1 LHAGSAAH
9 NASAEIA
16 AERASN
22 AHPLVTRALNIMS
35 GQTERDRA
43 QRNAMVA
50 FSVRCTSALI
60 LYATQIIL
68 ARWMGGYEY
77 GIYVFVWTW
86 VIILGGIS
94 HLGLGLAAIRLAPM
108 YREIGDFNHLRGLMR
123 GVRLMAVAGGTMT
136 MMIGLVATW
145 LIQDR
150 LEDHYILPIYLGL
163 LCIPL
168 FTLAEVQDGIG
179 RSQGWMSVGLIP
191 PYVLRPFLL
200 LATMVAAHEYGLEML
215 AATAAGAAVLATWCA
230 GSVQTYLVNAN
241 LRSEIPAGPRAYD
254 FKAWL
259 KTSLPFLLIITCELL
274 LQNTDILVISRFLTP
289 TDVGIY
295 FAAAKTM
302 ALIMFVHY
310 AVGSAVA
317 HRFSALH
324 ARGDHDGLR
333 NVFKD
338 AVNWTFWP
346 SLAGA
351 IVILTFSKPILSL
364 FGPQFTSGY
373 PVMCILIVGFLFR
386 SAMGP
391 AEHLLNMLGHQ
402 VLCAKVLSAA
412 AALNLALNFALVP
425 TWGLIGAACA
435 TSLSLIAVALLNY
448 IVVWRRLGIPIAIWH
463 NLPMA
468 RR

>member
-1 LHAGSAAH
+1 
-9 NASAEIA
+9 
-16 AERASN
+16 
-22 AHPLVTRALNIMS
+22 MS

-200 LATMVAAHEYGLEML
+200 LATMIAAHEYGLDML
-215 AATAAGAAVLATWCA
+215 AASAAGAAVIATWCA
-230 GSVQTYLVNAN
+230 GFVQTYLVNTN
-241 LRSEIPAGPRAYD
+241 LRAEIPSGPRSYN

-259 KTSLPFLLIITCELL
+259 KTSLPFLVIICCELL

-324 ARGDHDGLR
+324 ARGDHVGLR

-364 FGPQFTSGY
+364 FGPQFIEGY
-373 PVMCILIVGFLFR
+373 PVMCVLIVGFLFR

-391 AEHLLNMLGHQ
+391 AEHLLNMLGQQ

-412 AALNLALNFALVP
+412 AVLNLALNFALVP
-425 TWGLIGAACA
+425 TWGLMGAACA